1 MDTDLDRKNLLVMKL
16 LHYFITEQNYNP
28 IILQGAEDEIWL
40 ENLSGDYKIIRIV
53 SNHIHNEEQLG
64 FDLFRTKHIVKKIK
78 RKTFSWKMNVLSIFT
93 DLEENVKIEPTIGID
108 CISVYDEKDIKK
120 YNFLTEYF
128 PDINKKLKF
137 SEEGLQ
143 LFIKITSDINE
154 KNKSNADK
162 AEEIFKPKMPIIT
175 ISKITIIKTINFFL
189 LILLPLYNIKLYQK
203 YDFF

>member
-93 DLEENVKIEPTIGID
+93 DLEDKVLIG
-108 CISVYDEKDIKK
+108 
-120 YNFLTEYF
+120 
-128 PDINKKLKF
+128 
-137 SEEGLQ
+137 
-143 LFIKITSDINE
+143 
-154 KNKSNADK
+154 
-162 AEEIFKPKMPIIT
+162 T
-175 ISKITIIKTINFFL
+175 ISI
-189 LILLPLYNIKLYQK
+189 
-203 YDFF
+203 